1 MVPFTTIS
9 YQKMSQQ
16 KRISNGKMERVIKAK
31 EILVHSWRA
40 GCDSIGR
47 MVDRMVGFTGRGCLV
62 GLQAISWSTASVLL
76 ISCTTLKKAGI
87 TSLATG
93 AGATVAT
100 ALSSGVTAPILGGM
114 TGAFVGDVATEVM
127 IKGSSKG
134 VSMDSC
140 APDNFWSLLGQLVE
154 TGGWLLLLIIIVPM
168 IFSWLMPGPVKFK
181 GKNK

>member
-1 MVPFTTIS
+1 
-9 YQKMSQQ
+9 
-16 KRISNGKMERVIKAK
+16 MERLIKAK
-31 EILVHSWRA
+31 EVLGSSWHA
-40 GCDSIGR
+40 GCDSISRLGE
-47 MVDRMVGFTGRGCLV
+47 RMVGLPRGCLV

-134 VSMDSC
+134 VSVDSC

>member
-1 MVPFTTIS
+1 
-9 YQKMSQQ
+9 
-16 KRISNGKMERVIKAK
+16 MERIGQEK
-31 EILVHSWRA
+31 EVLDLRRRTGSHR
-40 GCDSIGR
+40 
-47 MVDRMVGFTGRGCLV
+47 GRGLGVWLVVLATCCL
-62 GLQAISWSTASVLL
+62 A
-76 ISCTTLKKAGI
+76 SCTTLKKAGI

-134 VSMDSC
+134 VSVDSC

>member
-1 MVPFTTIS
+1 
-9 YQKMSQQ
+9 
-16 KRISNGKMERVIKAK
+16 MERIGQEK
-31 EILVHSWRA
+31 EVLDLRRRTGSHR
-40 GCDSIGR
+40 
-47 MVDRMVGFTGRGCLV
+47 GRGLGVWLVVLATCCL
-62 GLQAISWSTASVLL
+62 A
-76 ISCTTLKKAGI
+76 SCTTLKKAGI

-100 ALSSGVTAPILGGM
+100 ALSSGAAAPILGGM

-134 VSMDSC
+134 VNMDSC